1 MLNTSKNC
9 SAASTLA
16 RPLTISF
23 IISLIIPLMQ
33 PLPVFAGPGHD
44 HGDEA
49 PAAATGDAPKRQ
61 ATGEV
66 FLPKP
71 AQRQLSIR
79 TEEVSVQSLSKV
91 IELNG
96 KVALD
101 PQTGGMVQTT
111 MGGHFVP
118 VDAGVPQLGQ
128 KVQKGQVLGYVHKHQ
143 SPLEQSAQQ
152 AQVAQLKSQL
162 TLAERRFERI
172 QKLADTVPKKELDS
186 AQAEVQS
193 LRAQVSALAEGITS
207 REALRSPS
215 TGLIASSAAISGKVF
230 AEGDVIFEVTNPKVV
245 RVEARWFEPGAVP
258 QFSSAIIQTGS
269 STVRL
274 KYLGASSSVK
284 DQSLTLAFEARDVP
298 NVSLPTGQLLKVYGE
313 LAQKVDGIAIPSEA
327 VVKNASNQ
335 AIVWVKKAPEIFE
348 PKVVLTEPLSGT
360 QVLVR
365 TGLIGSSGPSGP
377 ESSQR
382 VVIQGAT
389 LINQVR

>member
-1 MLNTSKNC
+1 MLNKLNARL
-9 SAASTLA
+9 AASILKGS
-16 RPLTISF
+16 LTISVL
-23 IISLIIPLMQ
+23 ISLSIPLLQ
-33 PLPVFAGPGHD
+33 PLTVLAGPGHD

-79 TEEVSVQSLSKV
+79 TEQVSVQSLAKV

-143 SPLEQSAQQ
+143 SALEQSAQQ

-162 TLAERRFERI
+162 TLAERRLERI
-172 QKLADTVPKKELDS
+172 QKLADTLPKKELDS

-193 LRAQVSALAEGITS
+193 LRAQVSALSEGITS
-207 REALRSPS
+207 REALKAPS

-230 AEGDVIFEVTNPKVV
+230 AEGDVVFEVVNPKVV
-245 RVEARWFEPGAVP
+245 RVEANWFEPGAVP
-258 QFSSAIIQTGS
+258 QFSSASVQAGNA
-269 STVRL
+269 TVRL

-298 NVSLPTGQLLKVYGE
+298 NVSLPTGQLLKVYAE
-313 LAQKVDGIAIPSEA
+313 LEQKVDGIAIPSAA
-327 VVKNASNQ
+327 VVKNSSNQ
-335 AIVWVKKAPEIFE
+335 TTVWVKREPEVFE
-348 PKVVLTEPLSGT
+348 PKPVLIEPLNGT
-360 QVLVR
+360 QVLIR
-365 TGLIGSSGPSGP
+365 SDLSGLAGLTGN
-377 ESSQR
+377 ER
-382 VVIQGAT
+382 VVVQGAT

>member
-9 SAASTLA
+9 FATSTLA
-16 RPLTISF
+16 RPLIISF
-23 IISLIIPLMQ
+23 IISLMISLLQ
-33 PLPVFAGPGHD
+33 PQAVLAGPGHD
-44 HGDEA
+44 HADEA
-49 PAAATGDAPKRQ
+49 PALAMGEAPKRQ

-79 TEEVSVQSLSKV
+79 TEQVLVQSLAKV

-143 SPLEQSAQQ
+143 SALEQSAQQ

-162 TLAERRFERI
+162 SLAERRLERI
-172 QKLADTVPKKELDS
+172 QKLADTLPKKELDS

-193 LRAQVSALAEGITS
+193 LKAQVSVLSEGITS
-207 REALRSPS
+207 REALKAPS

-230 AEGDVIFEVTNPKVV
+230 AEGDVVFEVVSPKVV

-258 QFSSAIIQTGS
+258 QFSSAIIQNGN

-274 KYLGASSSVK
+274 KYLGASSSLK

-298 NVSLPTGQLLKVYGE
+298 DISLPTGQLLKVYAE
-313 LAQKVDGIAIPSEA
+313 LARKVDGIAIPSA
-327 VVKNASNQ
+327 SVVKNSSNQ
-335 AIVWVKKAPEIFE
+335 TIVWVKREPEVFE
-348 PKVVLTEPLSGT
+348 PRPVLTEPLNGV
-360 QVLVR
+360 QVLIR
-365 TGLIGSSGPSGP
+365 SGLSGLTGLTGN
-377 ESSQR
+377 ER
-382 VVIQGAT
+382 VVTQGAT
-389 LINQVR
+389 LINQIR

>member
-1 MLNTSKNC
+1 MLNKLNARL
-9 SAASTLA
+9 AASILKGS
-16 RPLTISF
+16 LTISV
-23 IISLIIPLMQ
+23 IISLSIPLLQ
-33 PLPVFAGPGHD
+33 PLTVLAGPGHD

-79 TEEVSVQSLSKV
+79 TEKVSVQSLAKV

-111 MGGHFVP
+111 MGGHFVS

-128 KVQKGQVLGYVHKHQ
+128 RVQKGQVLGYVHKHQ
-143 SPLEQSAQQ
+143 SPLERSAQQ

-172 QKLADTVPKKELDS
+172 QKLADTLPKKELDS

-193 LRAQVSALAEGITS
+193 LRAQVSALSEGITS
-207 REALRSPS
+207 REALKAPS

-230 AEGDVIFEVTNPKVV
+230 AEGDVVFEVVNPKVV
-245 RVEARWFEPGAVP
+245 RVEASWFEPGAVP

-298 NVSLPTGQLLKVYGE
+298 NVSLPTGQLLKVYAE
-313 LAQKVDGIAIPSEA
+313 LAQKVDGIAIPSA
-327 VVKNASNQ
+327 SVVKNSSNQ
-335 AIVWVKKAPEIFE
+335 TTVWVKREPEIFE
-348 PKVVLTEPLSGT
+348 PKPVLIEPLNGT
-360 QVLVR
+360 QVLIR
-365 TGLIGSSGPSGP
+365 SGLSGLAGLTGN
-377 ESSQR
+377 ER
-382 VVIQGAT
+382 VVVQGAT

>member
-1 MLNTSKNC
+1 MLNPTKNH
-9 SAASTLA
+9 SAASMLE
-16 RPLTISF
+16 RPL
-23 IISLIIPLMQ
+23 IISLVIMLLQ
-33 PLPVFAGPGHD
+33 PLPVWAGPGHD
-44 HGDEA
+44 HGDDA

-79 TEEVSVQSLSKV
+79 TEEVNIQPLAKV
-91 IELNG
+91 LELNG

-118 VDAGVPQLGQ
+118 VEAGVPQLGQ

-172 QKLADTVPKKELDS
+172 QKLADTLPKKELDS
-186 AQAEVQS
+186 AQSEVQS
-193 LRAQVSALAEGITS
+193 LRAQVSALSGGISS

-215 TGLIASSAAISGKVF
+215 TGLIASSSAISGKVF
-230 AEGDVIFEVTNPKVV
+230 AEGDMIFEVVNPKVV
-245 RVEARWFEPGAVP
+245 RVEASWFEPGAVP
-258 QFSSAIIQTGS
+258 QFSSASIQAGN

-284 DQSLTLAFEARDVP
+284 DQSLTLAFEARELSDA
-298 NVSLPTGQLLKVYGE
+298 SFPTGQLLKVYAE
-313 LAQKVDGIAIPSEA
+313 QAQKVDGIAIPSA
-327 VVKNASNQ
+327 SVVKNSSNQ
-335 AIVWVKKAPEIFE
+335 TIVWVKKEPEVFE
-348 PKVVLTEPLSGT
+348 PKVVLTEPLSGA

-365 TGLIGSSGPSGP
+365 TGLTGN
-377 ESSQR
+377 ER
-382 VVIQGAT
+382 VVTQGAT